1 MNQQFE
7 YITPQSLDD
16 AVKLAGQGSL
26 YAGGTDLLSLMKNDI
41 AHPKRLVNLKALPEL
56 KAVERQKGKG
66 LRLGALVTLNELAEN
81 EMLQK
86 DFPAISQAA
95 RSVASPQLRNVGTLG
110 GNLCQRPRCWYFRGD
125 FDCLRKGGATCF
137 AMDGENKYHCVVG
150 GDGCYIVHPSDMAVA
165 LLALEAKLEIYGPGG
180 QRLLPISQFYVLP
193 EDDPT
198 IETVLQ
204 PGEIVTSV
212 IVPEQPAGSRNVFVK
227 FRERSA
233 WDFAVV
239 SVAAALRV
247 QNGTINGGKIA
258 LGGVAPVP
266 WLDKKL
272 NAALAGTALD
282 ENGIEKIAA
291 SALTDAEPLEQ
302 NGYKVILARNMIK
315 GVLQSLAG

>member
-7 YITPQSLDD
+7 YINPQSLDE
-16 AVKLAGQGSL
+16 AVKLAGQGSV
-26 YAGGTDLLSLMKNDI
+26 YAGGTDLLGLMKNDI
-41 AHPKRLVNLKALPEL
+41 AHPQRLVNLKALPEL

-95 RSVASPQLRNVGTLG
+95 GSAASPQLRNVGTLG

-180 QRLLPISQFYVLP
+180 QRLLPISHFYVLP

-198 IETVLQ
+198 VETVLQ
-204 PGEIVTSV
+204 PGEIITSV
-212 IVPEQPAGSRNVFVK
+212 IVPEQPVGSRSVFVK

-239 SVAAALRV
+239 SVAAALQV
-247 QNGTINGGKIA
+247 QNGAISGGKIA

-272 NAALAGTALD
+272 NNTLAGTALD
-282 ENGIEKIAA
+282 ENGINKIAA

>member
-7 YITPQSLDD
+7 YINPQSLDD
-16 AVKLAGQGSL
+16 AVKLSGQGSL
-26 YAGGTDLLSLMKNDI
+26 YAGGTDLLGLMKNDI
-41 AHPKRLVNLKALPEL
+41 AHPRRLVNLKALPEL

-95 RSVASPQLRNVGTLG
+95 GSAASPQLRNVGTLG

-165 LLALEAKLEIYGPGG
+165 LLALETKLEIYGPGG

-204 PGEIVTSV
+204 PGEIIISV
-212 IVPEQPAGSRNVFVK
+212 IVPEQPVGSRSVFVK

-239 SVAAALRV
+239 SVAAALQV
-247 QNGTINGGKIA
+247 QNGTISSGKIV

-272 NAALAGTALD
+272 NAALAGTKLD